1 MDSAAGT
8 ATSPSPPPSAINP
21 PPLAASISTTAPA
34 PKLHFFCDSPAPSS
48 RCSGAIV
55 ILCPCEQRCYQGW
68 EAERLFREMECSG
81 DEVVELSCAR
91 AGGGGGGDPGEYAAV
106 LKRKLQLYCAA
117 VAKTME
123 AKPIE
128 SSLSGLNSQASD
140 TSPLVSQA
148 SFDGDGTVVQ
158 GKPANSCTSKEQSD
172 DDGDLEEN
180 TDPANAKR
188 VKRMLSNRESAR
200 RSRKRKQAHQ
210 SDIESQV
217 TQLRAENASL
227 LNRLTDMTQKYKE
240 ASLGNRN
247 LTVDIETMRR
257 KVNIAEEAVR
267 RVTGASLMFST
278 TSNNVPTASCVSV
291 AASAD
296 AAPTEESMSHFLQGL
311 LEDDLIK
318 HDLSEVA
325 TPLPSGEEMD
335 SRPASLRRVA
345 SLENLQKRIHRDSVH
360 SEDTSIFS
368 DDEVPAKAQ

>member
-1 MDSAAGT
+1 
-8 ATSPSPPPSAINP
+8 
-21 PPLAASISTTAPA
+21 
-34 PKLHFFCDSPAPSS
+34 
-48 RCSGAIV
+48 
-55 ILCPCEQRCYQGW
+55 
-68 EAERLFREMECSG
+68 MECSG

-91 AGGGGGGDPGEYAAV
+91 AGGDPGEYAAV

-123 AKPIE
+123 AKPQE
-128 SSLSGLNSQASD
+128 SSLNCLNSQASD

-148 SFDGDGTVVQ
+148 SFDCDGTVVQ

-172 DDGDLEEN
+172 DDDGDLEEN
-180 TDPANAKR
+180 TDPASAKR

-210 SDIESQV
+210 NDIESQV

-227 LNRLTDMTQKYKE
+227 LKRLTDMTQKYKE

-278 TSNNVPTASCVSV
+278 TSNNVPLASCVSV

-296 AAPTEESMSHFLQGL
+296 AVPTEENMSHFLQGL

-318 HDLSEVA
+318 HDLPEVA
-325 TPLPSGEEMD
+325 TPLPNGEEMT

-360 SEDTSIFS
+360 SEDMSIFP
-368 DDEVPAKAQ
+368 DHEVPANAQ

>member
-1 MDSAAGT
+1 
-8 ATSPSPPPSAINP
+8 
-21 PPLAASISTTAPA
+21 
-34 PKLHFFCDSPAPSS
+34 
-48 RCSGAIV
+48 
-55 ILCPCEQRCYQGW
+55 
-68 EAERLFREMECSG
+68 MECSG
-81 DEVVELSCAR
+81 DEVVELNCAR
-91 AGGGGGGDPGEYAAV
+91 AGGDPGEYAAV

-123 AKPIE
+123 
-128 SSLSGLNSQASD
+128 
-140 TSPLVSQA
+140 
-148 SFDGDGTVVQ
+148 GDGTVVQ

-172 DDGDLEEN
+172 DDDGDLEEN
-180 TDPANAKR
+180 TDPASAKR

-210 SDIESQV
+210 NDIESQV

-227 LNRLTDMTQKYKE
+227 LKRLTDMTQKYKE

-278 TSNNVPTASCVSV
+278 TSNNVPLSSCVSV

-296 AAPTEESMSHFLQGL
+296 AVPTEENMSHFLQGL

-325 TPLPSGEEMD
+325 TPLPNGEEMT
-335 SRPASLRRVA
+335 SRPAPLRRVA

-360 SEDTSIFS
+360 TEDTSSFP
-368 DDEVPAKAQ
+368 DHEVPANG

>member
-1 MDSAAGT
+1 
-8 ATSPSPPPSAINP
+8 
-21 PPLAASISTTAPA
+21 
-34 PKLHFFCDSPAPSS
+34 
-48 RCSGAIV
+48 
-55 ILCPCEQRCYQGW
+55 
-68 EAERLFREMECSG
+68 MECSG
-81 DEVVELSCAR
+81 DEVVELNCAR
-91 AGGGGGGDPGEYAAV
+91 AGGDPGEYAAV

-123 AKPIE
+123 AKPQE
-128 SSLSGLNSQASD
+128 SSLNCLNSQASD

-172 DDGDLEEN
+172 DDDGDLEEN
-180 TDPANAKR
+180 TDPASAKR

-210 SDIESQV
+210 NDIESQV
-217 TQLRAENASL
+217 TQLRADNASL
-227 LNRLTDMTQKYKE
+227 LKRLTDMTQKYKE
-240 ASLGNRN
+240 AFLGNRN

-278 TSNNVPTASCVSV
+278 TSNRAPLASCVSV

-296 AAPTEESMSHFLQGL
+296 AAPAEESMSHFLQGL
-311 LEDDLIK
+311 LEDDMIK

-325 TPLPSGEEMD
+325 TPLPNGEEMT
-335 SRPASLRRVA
+335 SRPAPLRRVA

-368 DDEVPAKAQ
+368 DHEVPANAQ